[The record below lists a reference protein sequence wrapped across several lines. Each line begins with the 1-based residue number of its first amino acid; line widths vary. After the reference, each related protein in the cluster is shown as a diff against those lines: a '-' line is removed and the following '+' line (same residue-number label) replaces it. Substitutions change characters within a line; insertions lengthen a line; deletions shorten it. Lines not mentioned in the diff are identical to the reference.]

1 MKDRKSRWAFRRF
14 SDIVALIK
22 GIRRVEMKTIEI
34 EENGLHILFRVRE
47 NGVTE
52 LADFSAREGERQ
64 IFEPSEDVYYPL
76 FEICLTGTGTANL
89 HGYKNNIY
97 KTSREF
103 VYESYEIKETE
114 DGKELC
120 ILLNG
125 PEKLKARYHLRLFNG
140 IPVAQ
145 VFTEIR
151 NCGAEAVGLN
161 YISSF
166 IYQGLFSGGE
176 MLYDKKT
183 DIYVPYNGW
192 YCEAQWRK
200 YDAQTLNLSRMVLD
214 GFKQA
219 GFGNNRYTYSGKSSW
234 TSCEYLPMGIT

>member
-34 EENGLHILFRVRE
+34 EENGLHILFRVRK

-166 IYQGLFSGGE
+166 IYQ
-176 MLYDKKT
+176 
-183 DIYVPYNGW
+183 
-192 YCEAQWRK
+192 
-200 YDAQTLNLSRMVLD
+200 
-214 GFKQA
+214 
-219 GFGNNRYTYSGKSSW
+219 
-234 TSCEYLPMGIT
+234 